1 MFTKTSKDIKIIV
14 EQKINFKLI
23 QNLLENVNNLNK
35 KLA

>member
-1 MFTKTSKDIKIIV
+1 MFTKTFKNKIIIV